1 MADTMDFAKVWGSNS
16 PLAKY
21 EFTNENYLMG
31 WNFVGSVPP
40 SRIMWDSWM
49 RNADLKMKWLYNN
62 AFSEDSLGGFL
73 FWRLPN
79 TAYFVN
85 DLRCLQEGPINIY
98 LKCTVAGMS
107 SGENITK
114 LPANKRVGEAWQ
126 DGTVTWEIM
135 QFSSSA
141 DIGKA
146 VSAVSAKLEK
156 AVSDHNNNTNA
167 HKDFTGATSSKMG
180 TRGMVPAPAAGDEGK
195 FLCADGTFKV
205 AKMTTLELV
214 NLLYPV
220 GIIAE
225 FTNDTDPNEIWPGT
239 TWSKMD
245 AGRVLVAAGS
255 YSEGGQTYNYNLGD
269 KGGEAKHPLT
279 IEELVAHSHAVSISY
294 ANLQGSMT
302 NTNNDSLTGGS
313 YTGVSGIISKQTAW
327 GHYGGPAS
335 GDGVTAS
342 ININASHGHNA
353 SIGNSG
359 GSGAHENR
367 QPYTVVNRWKRTA

>member
-107 SGENITK
+107 SRENITK
-114 LPANKRVGEAWQ
+114 LPTNKRVGEAWQ

-269 KGGEAKHPLT
+269 KGGEAKHPIT
-279 IEELVAHSHAVSISY
+279 IEEMTNHTHTMFGAGDHRHFIANTDNNNTTGGLNGGTHLIYKYTYNSYENFELMGSNSDSNIGLTSQNGNHTHSIS
-294 ANLQGSMT
+294 A
-302 NTNNDSLTGGS
+302 TGGN
-313 YTGVSGIISKQTAW
+313 Q
-327 GHYGGPAS
+327 P
-335 GDGVTAS
+335 
-342 ININASHGHNA
+342 
-353 SIGNSG
+353 
-359 GSGAHENR
+359 HENR
-367 QPYTVVNRWKRTA
+367 PPYMVINRWKRTA

>member
-107 SGENITK
+107 SRENITK
-114 LPANKRVGEAWQ
+114 LPTNKRVGEAWQ

-269 KGGEAKHPLT
+269 KGGEAKHPIT
-279 IEELVAHSHAVSISY
+279 IEESAAHTHNGGTSTE
-294 ANLQGSMT
+294 N
-302 NTNNDSLTGGS
+302 LTGTWSTSGS
-313 YTGVSGIISKQTAW
+313 QGISNSPNNSFSGIISGSDW
-327 GHYGGPAS
+327 S
-335 GDGVTAS
+335 GDTHSGSNGNNTPKTITINVTHSHAFTTS
-342 ININASHGHNA
+342 SVGGNAP
-353 SIGNSG
+353 
-359 GSGAHENR
+359 HENR
-367 QPYTVVNRWKRTA
+367 MPYVAVNRWKRTA

>member
-49 RNADLKMKWLYNN
+49 RNADLKMQWLYNN

-85 DLRCLQEGPINIY
+85 DLRCLQEGPINLY

-107 SGENITK
+107 SGERITK
-114 LPANKRVGEAWQ
+114 LPTNKRVGEAWQ

-141 DIGKA
+141 DM
-146 VSAVSAKLEK
+146 EK
-156 AVSDHNNNTNA
+156 AVSNHNDNINA
-167 HKDFTGATSSKMG
+167 HKDFTGATLSEMG
-180 TRGMVPAPAAGDEGK
+180 TRGMVPAPGK
-195 FLCADGTFKV
+195 GANDRFLCADGSFKK
-205 AKMTTLELV
+205 AAMTTLEIV
-214 NLLYPV
+214 NIMYPV
-220 GIIAE
+220 GMIVE
-225 FTNDTDPNEIWPGT
+225 FASDVDPNTVWSGT
-239 TWSKMD
+239 TWSRMD
-245 AGRVLVAAGS
+245 GGRVLVSSGS
-255 YSEGGQTYNYNLGD
+255 YSDSSGSYNYSLGAT
-269 KGGEAKHPLT
+269 GGEAKHQLT
-279 IEELVAHSHAVSISY
+279 TDEMPSHGHGVSISTT
-294 ANLQGSMT
+294 SMVGT
-302 NTNNDSLTGGS
+302 LTA
-313 YTGVSGIISKQTAW
+313 YTWDLLASGIVSAQNLD
-327 GHYGGPAS
+327 GHVQPNGP
-335 GDGVTAS
+335 GRLYQYTV
-342 ININASHGHNA
+342 NASHGHNA

-359 GSGAHENR
+359 GSGTHENR
-367 QPYTVVNRWKRTA
+367 QPYTVVNRWRRTG

>member
-141 DIGKA
+141 DM
-146 VSAVSAKLEK
+146 EK
-156 AVSDHNNNTNA
+156 AVSDHNNNTDA
-167 HKDFTGATSSKMG
+167 HKDFVGATAEKEG
-180 TRGMVPAPAAGDEGK
+180 VRGMVPAPAAGDEGK

-225 FTNDTDPNEIWPGT
+225 FTNDTDPNNIWPGT

-245 AGRVLVAAGS
+245 AGRVLISAG
-255 YSEGGQTYNYNLGD
+255 TYTENGTTYTYNLGD
-269 KGGEAKHPLT
+269 KGGEAKHQST
-279 IEELVAHSHAVSISY
+279 IEELVNHTHTTSGAGDHRHFIANTDNNNTTGGLNSGTHLIYKYTYNSYENFELMGSNLDSNIGLTSQNGGHTHSIS
-294 ANLQGSMT
+294 A
-302 NTNNDSLTGGS
+302 TGGN
-313 YTGVSGIISKQTAW
+313 Q
-327 GHYGGPAS
+327 P
-335 GDGVTAS
+335 
-342 ININASHGHNA
+342 
-353 SIGNSG
+353 
-359 GSGAHENR
+359 HENR
-367 QPYTVVNRWKRTA
+367 PPYIVINRWKRTA

>member
-114 LPANKRVGEAWQ
+114 LPANKRVGESWQ

-141 DIGKA
+141 DIG
-146 VSAVSAKLEK
+146 K

-220 GIIAE
+220 GSIAE
-225 FTNDTDPNEIWPGT
+225 FTNDTDPNNIWPGT
-239 TWSKMD
+239 TWSKME
-245 AGRVLVAAGS
+245 AGRVLISAG
-255 YSEGGQTYNYNLGD
+255 TYTENGTTYTYNLGD
-269 KGGEAKHPLT
+269 KGGEAKHQLS
-279 IEELVAHSHAVSISY
+279 IEEMPSHGHGASIS
-294 ANLQGSMT
+294 S
-302 NTNNDSLTGGS
+302 TGLVGTLGA
-313 YTGVSGIISKQTAW
+313 YTWDPSASGIVSAQDMGGYVKPD
-327 GHYGGPAS
+327 GHYGYYRYT
-335 GDGVTAS
+335 V
-342 ININASHGHNA
+342 NASHGHSVFISNTG
-353 SIGNSG
+353 GNNH
-359 GSGAHENR
+359 HENR

>member
-107 SGENITK
+107 SRENITK
-114 LPANKRVGEAWQ
+114 LPTNKRVGEAWQ

-245 AGRVLVAAGS
+245 AGRVLVAAGE
-255 YSEGGQTYNYNLGD
+255 YSESGFSHTYTLGE
-269 KGGEAKHPLT
+269 KGGEAKHQLT
-279 IEELVAHSHAVSISY
+279 TEELASHTHDATTSTNYANGQFSGMAGTISGVFSQVANQVSNARLDASSFYDRVAIKFEHNHSH
-294 ANLQGSMT
+294 
-302 NTNNDSLTGGS
+302 
-313 YTGVSGIISKQTAW
+313 
-327 GHYGGPAS
+327 
-335 GDGVTAS
+335 
-342 ININASHGHNA
+342 NIT
-353 SIGNSG
+353 IGNTG
-359 GSGAHENR
+359 NNAPHENR
-367 QPYTVVNRWKRTA
+367 MPYEAVQRWRRTA